1 MASIKLTGD
10 TSGVITVSAPAASGT
25 NTITLPAS
33 TGTMALTSNIPGAEI
48 PSQSGNSGKFLTT
61 NGSAASW
68 GTVASGGMTLLK
80 TLNTTSGT
88 SHAADSLD
96 LSTYKF
102 LYVSF
107 YNVGWATD
115 GRFLQWKETGSTSVY
130 ITAQIDAGNKAY
142 GVVIHDLSLGI
153 GISSEVETSAGA
165 NFTNRQNNTQ
175 GTINTAIDTATTS
188 ITFDWADGTAF
199 NTGTIKLYGLK

>member
-1 MASIKLTGD
+1 MSSVIIAGN
-10 TSGVITVSAPAASGT
+10 TSGTITVAAPAAAGT
-25 NTITLPAS
+25 NTITMPAA
-33 TGTMALTSNIPGAEI
+33 TGTMALTSDITTEI

-68 GTVASGGMTLLK
+68 GTVASGGMTLLD
-80 TLNTTSGT
+80 TLTTTSGT
-88 SHAADSLD
+88 SHVAGSLD

-153 GISSEVETSAGA
+153 AISSEVETSAGA
-165 NFTNRQNNTQ
+165 DFKNRQDTTQ

-188 ITFDWADGTAF
+188 ITFDWEAGTAF
-199 NTGTIKLYGLK
+199 NTGTIKLYGLN